1 MYEGYYSF
9 RRWHNTVLDDAIKRY
24 DNWTSAYGVCIDDG
38 YNSTELGKIGEKMIK
53 VGVPADKVFTHFIAM
68 GSPDKKNKTLY
79 SKNRELNLQ
88 ALFLLA

>member
-79 SKNRELNLQ
+79 SKNRALNLQ